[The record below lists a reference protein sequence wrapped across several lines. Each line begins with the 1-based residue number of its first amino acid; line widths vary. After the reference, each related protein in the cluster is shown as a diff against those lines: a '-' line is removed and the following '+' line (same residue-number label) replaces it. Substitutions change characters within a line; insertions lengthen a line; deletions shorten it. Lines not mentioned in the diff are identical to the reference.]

1 MSTVTSSV
9 NFSFGCSYPICRVLL
24 FILTWFKSFFVC
36 LFWFLLKK
44 EEEISS
50 RKMSSKLRRTPLFG
64 YDGNLGIPI
73 IPPKNSS
80 NNKASSSTTSHSSST
95 GSKFGYEYNKSKVCQ
110 NIFFFIYFL
119 GSVAVKCKKTSTF
132 WNVRIFC
139 LKMPSS
145 SRKPTKKFFY
155 LKNSYTSKCKIRNVR
170 VQRHNHNHRSTNCW
184 FEWRLRLM
192 KWTG

>member
-1 MSTVTSSV
+1 M
-9 NFSFGCSYPICRVLL
+9 
-24 FILTWFKSFFVC
+24 
-36 LFWFLLKK
+36 LKK

-119 GSVAVKCKKTSTF
+119 GSVAVKCKKKLLHF
-132 WNVRIFC
+132 EM
-139 LKMPSS
+139 LE
-145 SRKPTKKFFY
+145 FFA
-155 LKNSYTSKCKIRNVR
+155 
-170 VQRHNHNHRSTNCW
+170 
-184 FEWRLRLM
+184 
-192 KWTG
+192 